1 MEKRDKLEFLAFK
14 KLKDELKEKENL
26 EEVFDKGI
34 SLSENS
40 LQYEEMD
47 FILAREIS
55 GEIRE
60 DSALKK
66 LTLFIVQTYKKCKS
80 DYEFAEVMKPRRELT
95 IPSEGKNYYNIG
107 VYNEGRDNIDY
118 NLIVW
123 VNDVIQGPKE
133 KYEVIDIIGKEYNLF
148 VFRTRNFRSSF

>member
-1 MEKRDKLEFLAFK
+1 MEKKEKLKFLAFK
-14 KLKDELKEKENL
+14 NINHPEKQKENI

-34 SLSENS
+34 SLSEHS

-47 FILAREIS
+47 FILARDIS

-60 DSALKK
+60 DSALKM
-66 LTLFIVQTYKKCKS
+66 LTVNIVQTYKKCKS
-80 DYEFAEVMKPRRELT
+80 DYDYFEVMKPRRELT
-95 IPSEGKNYYNIG
+95 IPSEGKIFNKLG
-107 VYNEGRDNIDY
+107 VYNDRRDNMEF

-133 KYEVIDIIGKEYNLF
+133 KYEIIDIIGII
-148 VFRTRNFRSSF
+148 